1 MRWFT
6 LWLYCDALS
15 RIQDWGQSMMDK
27 IREIVAR
34 HSGLAVDVGA
44 LGESADLYEAG
55 MTSFAS
61 VDLMLGLEEAF
72 DVEFPDAMLTR
83 KTFASLQAI
92 ADAVDKLTAQAA

>member
-1 MRWFT
+1 M
-6 LWLYCDALS
+6 
-15 RIQDWGQSMMDK
+15 IDK

-34 HSGLAVDVGA
+34 HSGLAIDVA
-44 LGESADLYEAG
+44 NIGESADLYEAG

-83 KTFASLQAI
+83 KTFASLNAI
-92 ADAVDKLTAQAA
+92 AEAVTKLTAQAA

>member
-1 MRWFT
+1 
-6 LWLYCDALS
+6 
-15 RIQDWGQSMMDK
+15 MMDK

-34 HSGLAVDVGA
+34 HSGLAIDISA
-44 LGESADLYEAG
+44 LGEGADLYEAG

-72 DVEFPDAMLTR
+72 DVEFPDTMLTR
-83 KTFASLQAI
+83 KTFASLKAI

>member
-1 MRWFT
+1 
-6 LWLYCDALS
+6 
-15 RIQDWGQSMMDK
+15 MMDK

-34 HSGLAVDVGA
+34 HSGLAIDISA
-44 LGESADLYEAG
+44 LGEGADLYEAG

-83 KTFASLQAI
+83 KTFASLKAI

>member
-1 MRWFT
+1 M
-6 LWLYCDALS
+6 
-15 RIQDWGQSMMDK
+15 IEK

-34 HSGLAVDVGA
+34 HSGLAIDVA
-44 LGESADLYEAG
+44 NIGETTDLYEAG

-83 KTFASLQAI
+83 KTFASLKAI
-92 ADAVDKLTAQAA
+92 ADAVDTLTAQAA

>member
-1 MRWFT
+1 
-6 LWLYCDALS
+6 
-15 RIQDWGQSMMDK
+15 MDK

-44 LGESADLYEAG
+44 LGEGADLYEAG

-61 VDLMLGLEEAF
+61 VDLMLALEEAF

-83 KTFASLQAI
+83 KTFASLKAI